1 MSDIQGCS
9 IAVDAAYYLLA
20 QLEAEPH
27 EPLLPA
33 LAGLTGIRASIEA
46 DLDQWKAN
54 GMVPFFVFDGQ
65 PITGEDETTLARSRQ
80 ANKKT
85 DYAWDLYFSSK
96 AFEAVQAFGQHTG
109 MELRMADGQSG
120 LL

>member
-1 MSDIQGCS
+1 LSEIRGCS
-9 IAVDAAYYLLA
+9 IAVDAAYYIYT

-33 LAGLTGIRASIEA
+33 LAGLTGIRSCIEG

-54 GMVPFFVFDGQ
+54 GVVPFFVFDGQ

-80 ANKKT
+80 SNKKT
-85 DYAWDLYFSSK
+85 DYAWELYFGSK
-96 AFEAVQAFGQHTG
+96 ALEAVQAFGQNTG
-109 MELRMADGQSG
+109 MVLRALDGQSG
-120 LL
+120 LV

>member
-1 MSDIQGCS
+1 MSDLQDCS
-9 IAVDAAYYLLA
+9 IAVDAAYYIQT

-33 LAGLTGIRASIEA
+33 LAGLTGIRSSIEA
-46 DLDQWKAN
+46 DLDQWKAH
-54 GMVPFFVFDGQ
+54 GVVPFFVFDGQ

-80 ANKKT
+80 SNKKT

-109 MELRMADGQSG
+109 MIFRVVDGPLG